1 MWRCTSRLDFGKKYC
16 HESPTIEES
25 VLHEAIMRAVMRTA
39 QINTDVL
46 NTLKL
51 HIGMALTSDESE
63 DTSLALQIRIAEID
77 AEFAAMLKSISSD
90 SVDTFDENKAKD
102 LMNEKSNLQQQL
114 SQIAD
119 TKQKRE
125 NAQSRLDDIYTILDG
140 LKNHPMQYDDRIIRQ
155 IIECVVVESKEEIKV
170 IFIGGLETTER
181 LN

>member
-1 MWRCTSRLDFGKKYC
+1 MK
-16 HESPTIEES
+16 
-25 VLHEAIMRAVMRTA
+25 TA

-63 DTSLALQIRIAEID
+63 DTSLALRIRIAEID

-90 SVDTFDENKAKD
+90 SVDAFDENKAKD
-102 LMNEKSNLQQQL
+102 LMNEKSDLQQQL

-140 LKNHPMQYDDRIIRQ
+140 LKNHPMQYDDRIVRQ

-181 LN
+181 LGE